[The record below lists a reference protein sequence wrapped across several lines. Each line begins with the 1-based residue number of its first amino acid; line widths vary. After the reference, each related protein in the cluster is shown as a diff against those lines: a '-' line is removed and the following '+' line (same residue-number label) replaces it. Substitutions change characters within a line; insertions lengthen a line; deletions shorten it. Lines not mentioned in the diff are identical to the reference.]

1 MASLRPR
8 LLSSVGVFRQ
18 HFRGQLWYVLE
29 NTANNQYSRLS
40 LGAYAFVGLLDGHR
54 TVTQAWT
61 ICNEQH
67 GDGAPTQGEVIQILG
82 QLSASNLLYVD
93 LPADSAALFE
103 RYRKRVTREIKSYFM
118 NLLYIRIPLLDPD
131 LILNAWV
138 SLFGLVFSWI
148 GLILWLGL
156 VGTGLAFVI
165 ANMSE
170 LMAQSQ
176 NVLAPKNL
184 IYLYATFV
192 SIKICHEF
200 SHAFACKKFG
210 RLNRN
215 GGQVHT
221 MGVMFLVFFPLPYMD
236 ASSAWAF
243 PNKWHRT
250 VVGLAGI
257 LVELA
262 LAAVAAI
269 VWANTSTGTIHIIA
283 YNVIF
288 VASVSTLIF
297 NGNPLLRFD
306 AYYVLSDLLEIP
318 NLAHKSKAYV
328 YYLVKRY
335 IWGMKK
341 LHRVAH
347 TWGERLW
354 FLFYGVA
361 STLYR
366 IFICIRILLFLNDR
380 LPEQF
385 FFLVPFFV
393 FSAVVA
399 WVFVPVGKFFKY
411 LTTGAELT
419 RQRTRALALSL
430 IVTCALVVLLGIIK
444 LPDHCRF
451 EGIIE
456 PNDLSAVYMEVDG
469 FVTGYAHSG
478 QVIEAN
484 EVALIQARNPNLE
497 AQRKSLAAQHLR
509 LKVQWRI
516 AQTQEVAA
524 TQIMDEQIQAL
535 EEQIARVESQLAS
548 LSLKVPQSGT
558 WFSPDIHRV
567 NQLYVQRGQQ
577 VGRIGQFDKVIVR
590 ATASQNLAAL
600 LEKADKQ
607 VEMRLQGYARR
618 LFTGNIIK
626 VAPMGQD
633 VLPSEALGYQAG
645 GSTAV
650 RYDDPRGPRAAEK
663 IFEVRISLDASTTE
677 DLMSGQR
684 VITRVSLPAKPL
696 LWQWYRSARQL
707 FQRRFYI

>member
-1 MASLRPR
+1 MAGLRPR

-40 LGAYAFVGLLDGHR
+40 QGAYAFVGLLDGRR

-61 ICNEQH
+61 VCNEQN
-67 GDGAPTQGEVIQILG
+67 GDAAPTQGEVIQILG

-93 LPADSAALFE
+93 LPADSAALFQ

-138 SLFGLVFSWI
+138 GLFGLVFSWT

-156 VGTGLAFVI
+156 VGTGLGYVI
-165 ANMSE
+165 SHSGE
-170 LMAQSQ
+170 LIAQSRE
-176 NVLAPKNL
+176 VLAPKNL

-192 SIKICHEF
+192 IIKICHEF

-243 PNKWHRT
+243 PNKWHRSI
-250 VVGLAGI
+250 VGLAGI

-262 LAAVAAI
+262 LAALAAI
-269 VWANTSTGTIHIIA
+269 VWASTSSGTVHVIA

-318 NLAHKSKAYV
+318 NLAHKSKSFI

-335 IWGMKK
+335 LWGMKNIQ
-341 LHRVAH
+341 RVAH
-347 TWGERLW
+347 TWGERFW

-361 STLYR
+361 STFYR
-366 IFICIRILLFLNDR
+366 IFICIRILLFLNER
-380 LPEQF
+380 LPEQL

-399 WVFVPVGKFFKY
+399 WVCVPAAKFFKY
-411 LTTGAELT
+411 LVSGAELT
-419 RQRTRALALSL
+419 RRRSRALLMSL
-430 IVTCALVVLLGIIK
+430 GSGVVIIVLLGIVK
-444 LPDHCRF
+444 LPDHCRI

-456 PNDLSAVYMEVDG
+456 PNDLTAVYMEVDG

-478 QVIEAN
+478 QEIRADEI
-484 EVALIQARNPNLE
+484 ALIQARNPSLQ
-497 AQRKSLAAQHLR
+497 AQKKSLTAQHQR
-509 LKVQWRI
+509 LKAQWRM
-516 AQTQEVAA
+516 TQLQEAAA

-535 EEQIARVESQLAS
+535 EEQIMRVDSLLAS
-548 LSLKVPQSGT
+548 LSLRAAQDGT
-558 WFSPDIHRV
+558 WFSPDIHRM
-567 NQLYVQRGQQ
+567 NQAYVQRGQQ
-577 VGRIGQFDKVIVR
+577 VGRIGQFDQVVVR
-590 ATASQNLAAL
+590 GTVSQDLAAL
-600 LEKADKQ
+600 IEKADKQ
-607 VEMRLQGYARR
+607 VEIRLQGYARR
-618 LFTGNIIK
+618 LFTGTITKI
-626 VAPMGQD
+626 APMGQD
-633 VLPSEALGYQAG
+633 ILPSEALGYQAG

-663 IFEVRISLDASTTE
+663 IFELRVSLEGADTGN
-677 DLMSGQR
+677 LRSGQR
-684 VITRVSLPAKPL
+684 VVTRVKLPAQPL
-696 LWQWYRSARQL
+696 IWQWYRAARQL